1 MKTKEKSMVD
11 IFMLQLF
18 PKLKILLDKEK
29 RQRKL

>member
-1 MKTKEKSMVD
+1 MEKSMVD

>member
-1 MKTKEKSMVD
+1 MEKSMSD

-18 PKLKILLDKEK
+18 PKLKIFLDKEK